1 MAILKV
7 NGGCYIEL
15 KISLTF
21 IHYKNGIFLLNLY
34 LTLIG
39 LFEFE
44 MTIIGFFKVNMG
56 RRISSI
62 VNLNYS
68 LLCTLIVARL
78 CV

>member
-7 NGGCYIEL
+7 SKECYIEL

-34 LTLIG
+34 LTLIC

-44 MTIIGFFKVNMG
+44 MTIIGLFKVNME
-56 RRISSI
+56 RKISSI
-62 VNLNYS
+62 MNLNYS
-68 LLCTLIVARL
+68 LLCTLRVEGL